1 MKVKSIMTREIAS
14 CRPEDSMHAAAR
26 LMWDHDCGAVPVV
39 DETTGQLEGIVT
51 DRDMC
56 MAALLANRPA
66 HMIPVKD
73 VMASEVC
80 TCRESD
86 DLKTVHATMRD
97 NLVRRLPVVDDERHL
112 VGLVSLN
119 DLAVE
124 AFGSGSAAAVRRQK
138 EVAKTLSA
146 VSEHV
151 YEFEDESETES
162 EQVENF

>member
-14 CRPEDSMHAAAR
+14 CRPNDTMHTAAR

-39 DETTGQLEGIVT
+39 DETTGKLEGIIT

-56 MAALLANRPA
+56 MAALLSNRPA
-66 HMIPVKD
+66 HTIPVRD

-80 TCRESD
+80 TCREND
-86 DLKTVHATMRD
+86 DLRTVHAVMRD
-97 NLVRRLPVVDDERHL
+97 NLVRRLPVVDDEQRL

-124 AFGSGSAAAVRRQK
+124 AFGSGSAAAIRRQK
-138 EVAKTLSA
+138 EVARTLGA
-146 VSEHV
+146 VSEHAWDL
-151 YEFEDESETES
+151 EDEDESEP
-162 EQVENF
+162 QVESF